1 MLTQDYLQ
9 YPKYNLSPTFASNE
23 LNFWK
28 SLLRDCLKFIGD
40 SGFNMD
46 ALAPTDQL
54 LVCKKAPKHLKPDQ
68 ATLYTNV
75 YLIS

>member
-1 MLTQDYLQ
+1 
-9 YPKYNLSPTFASNE
+9 
-23 LNFWK
+23 
-28 SLLRDCLKFIGD
+28 
-40 SGFNMD
+40 MD